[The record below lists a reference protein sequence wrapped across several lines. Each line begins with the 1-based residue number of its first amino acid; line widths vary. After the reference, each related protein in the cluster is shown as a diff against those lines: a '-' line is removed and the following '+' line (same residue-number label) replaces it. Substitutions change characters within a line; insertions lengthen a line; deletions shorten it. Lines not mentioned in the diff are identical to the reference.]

1 MSEGQAFESHDVK
14 TGEVLRDSADGDT
27 TTLAELVRQ
36 ERFSAGAQDQ
46 KNVDFEMASQIAGDA
61 RFKSDLDY
69 IDENAEKLAR
79 KKMKSDVLKKAFAVQ
94 GAFLPRLGG
103 VVSLTIDAEIGRA
116 HV

>member
-1 MSEGQAFESHDVK
+1 MQAFESHDVK
-14 TGEVLRDSADGDT
+14 TGEVIRDSADGDT

-94 GAFLPRLGG
+94 GA
-103 VVSLTIDAEIGRA
+103 SLLSFGRE
-116 HV
+116 VDPC